1 MATFRPSCV
10 LGIRT
15 LVIFKKS
22 YASSFWSPEAAVTIL
37 GFNLASNDSGFWI
50 SFYIFILGFNLASND
65 SHKITQGLKQHLFYH
80 FRALGTVNLQPIQ
93 PSLRYPKRPV
103 NKQVNTAIPGHIPSK
118 QQCPPAIVHSIS
130 SVPKTMTTT
139 RNPTSS
145 SSLKSRLIQT
155 NQMALKQ
162 SSSFAS

>member
-50 SFYIFILGFNLASND
+50 SFYIFILGFNLASNN

-80 FRALGTVNLQPIQ
+80 FRALG
-93 PSLRYPKRPV
+93 
-103 NKQVNTAIPGHIPSK
+103 
-118 QQCPPAIVHSIS
+118 S
-130 SVPKTMTTT
+130 S
-139 RNPTSS
+139 TSS
-145 SSLKSRLIQT
+145 PARVCHFFLRPSEDDVVFQLKLHLARHVPQ
-155 NQMALKQ
+155 ALKFFHFI
-162 SSSFAS
+162 SLAH